1 MSIFFGDF
9 GASRCNVIV
18 FSLLLFSLL
27 CILSVYSM
35 ISRKKI
41 KYKQK
46 KGSPMRLYAE
56 ISLCELFDK
65 ITILEIKTA
74 QISDQKKPATV

>member
-1 MSIFFGDF
+1 
-9 GASRCNVIV
+9 
-18 FSLLLFSLL
+18 
-27 CILSVYSM
+27 M